1 MGGNAHACGGVR
13 TPRVTAER
21 EGGRVRDE
29 PESRDEPMSSWAGR
43 VGLYLGILCI
53 QIKCVRHLYAE
64 PRRDKGLL
72 RWEAICATQ

>member
-1 MGGNAHACGGVR
+1 
-13 TPRVTAER
+13 
-21 EGGRVRDE
+21 
-29 PESRDEPMSSWAGR
+29 MSSWAGR